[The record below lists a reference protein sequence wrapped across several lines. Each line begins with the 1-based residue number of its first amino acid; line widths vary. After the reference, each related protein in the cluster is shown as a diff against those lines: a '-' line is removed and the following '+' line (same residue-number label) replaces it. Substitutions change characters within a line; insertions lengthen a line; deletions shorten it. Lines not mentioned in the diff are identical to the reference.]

1 VRVLLAGSGLFA
13 AAFCLHLALW
23 RIRAPRRQIRAL
35 LRLFYGSLAAALL
48 LGWAAGLPALQFTPP
63 EAVHLLLFF
72 TGLTLA
78 YIITYTAVQVDSPSL
93 TIVSL
98 IAAGGE
104 AGLDREA
111 LFAQL
116 TDEQLVRP
124 RLEDLVRDEVVAF
137 DGRVYRL
144 LRRGG
149 LFLSLIVGWRR
160 LMGLP
165 IRGG

>member
-1 VRVLLAGSGLFA
+1 MLLAGSGLFA

-23 RIRAPRRQIRAL
+23 RISAPRRQIRAL
-35 LRLFYGSLAAALL
+35 LRLFFGMLAAALV
-48 LGWAAGLPALQFTPP
+48 LGWLTRLPAFRWSPA
-63 EAVHLLLFF
+63 EAVHLALFYA
-72 TGLTLA
+72 GLTLS

-93 TIVSL
+93 VIVSR

-104 AGLDREA
+104 AGLGRDE

-116 TDEQLVRP
+116 TDDLLVRP
-124 RLEDLVRDEVVAF
+124 RLEDLVRDEVVTL
-137 DGRVYRL
+137 DGGVYRVC
-144 LRRGG
+144 RRGSG
-149 LFLSLIVGWRR
+149 FLALIVGWRR